1 MDPDVWLSRRAK
13 CNRSELRQSHHSL
26 RQMPIRPTKSDTGTE
41 IYLRID
47 LLKLRLVLTNGIGTV
62 NDCFVSENSHPL
74 RFTINSWLETSAH
87 KLTAFSAEAAAIRP
101 AVAGAAVCQLRL
113 TARP

>member
-1 MDPDVWLSRRAK
+1 
-13 CNRSELRQSHHSL
+13 
-26 RQMPIRPTKSDTGTE
+26 MPIRPAESDTGTE
-41 IYLRID
+41 VYRRID

-87 KLTAFSAEAAAIRP
+87 KLTAFSAEASAKRLVAEEAAGYRF
-101 AVAGAAVCQLRL
+101 RL
-113 TARP
+113 TAQARS